1 MRFTPCHQFTH
12 KKHEAG
18 HLNFVKD
25 PAFLSNGR
33 FERLDLLWSDSTLFD
48 LCLQVIIKNLMK
60 HLSIAFTI
68 ENGILERDIQLK
80 RLYRVGHTVG
90 VLNGPQIHRFR

>member
-1 MRFTPCHQFTH
+1 
-12 KKHEAG
+12 
-18 HLNFVKD
+18 
-25 PAFLSNGR
+25 
-33 FERLDLLWSDSTLFD
+33 
-48 LCLQVIIKNLMK
+48 MK

-90 VLNGPQIHRFR
+90 VLNGLQIHRFR